1 MPKTIFIMKNKDYFD
16 KLHKDAKSST
26 FKNAKELRSAE
37 TDAEKKLWTLLR
49 NRQLEGKKFRRQHA
63 IGNYV
68 LDFYCNECKLAVE
81 LDGEIHNEEEAKQ
94 YDSARTEKLREYGIT
109 VIRFWNSEVM
119 NDSDKVLERIAQF
132 LNNLPHP
139 S

>member
-1 MPKTIFIMKNKDYFD
+1 MKDKDYFE
-16 KLHKDAKSST
+16 KLHKDAKAST
-26 FKNAKELRSAE
+26 FKNAKELRSSE
-37 TDAEKKLWTLLR
+37 TEVEKKLWALLR

-81 LDGEIHNEEEAKQ
+81 LDGEIHNKKEIQQ
-94 YDSARTEKLREYGIT
+94 YDSARTQELKDYGIT

-119 NDSDKVLERIAQF
+119 NNTGKVLERIAQF
-132 LNNLPHP
+132 LK
-139 S
+139 